1 MTIKHDFEPQVID
14 AIREL
19 NPSTQ
24 VSTMADGSIVFHD
37 GNPTNITQSQI
48 DTKLAELRTEY
59 DNLAYARERARKY
72 PKLKEFAEAYTEKE
86 IGGDSTKW
94 DAYVVKYNQVRNDNP
109 KD

>member
-1 MTIKHDFEPQVID
+1 MSVWHDKEPQVID
-14 AIREL
+14 AIKEL
-19 NPSTQ
+19 KSDVI
-24 VSTMADGSIVFHD
+24 VSTIADGSIVFHD

-94 DAYVVKYNQVRNDNP
+94 DAYVVKYNQVRNDNQ